1 MKCLTQKALLI
12 VAASLASFAVLAEDD
27 LAAREQAAR
36 QVAGAFLKEL
46 GGHLKAALQ
55 GNEPAE
61 AIKICRDIAPAIA
74 NRLSLENGW
83 MVTRVGTRVR
93 NPMIGMPDTW
103 EQRVLTQF
111 QELATKDEPL
121 DEMTLAEVVSEP
133 DGRYFRFMK
142 AIGVKPMCVMCHG
155 DRKAIPEP
163 VRAVLSEHYPHDQAL
178 GYQVGQLRG
187 AVSIKQPLDIP
198 LSSAK

>member
-1 MKCLTQKALLI
+1 MKRRMQKAVL
-12 VAASLASFAVLAEDD
+12 VAVAVLASSAVLGEND

-36 QVAGAFLKEL
+36 QVTGAFLKEL
-46 GGHLKAALQ
+46 GGQLKVALQ
-55 GNEPAE
+55 GNEPVN

-83 MVTRVGTRVR
+83 KVTRVGTRVR
-93 NPMIGMPDTW
+93 NPMIGIADAW
-103 EQRVLTQF
+103 EQQVLALF
-111 QELATKDEPL
+111 QESAAKGQPL
-121 DEMTLAEVVSEP
+121 DEMAFSEVVSEP

-155 DRKAIPEP
+155 DPKAIPEP
-163 VRAVLSEHYPHDQAL
+163 VRAVLNEHYPHDQAV
-178 GYQVGQLRG
+178 GYQVGELRG

-198 LSSAK
+198 FSSAQ